1 MSFRADLALYDRE
14 GRLGAVAEVKNRPG
28 NSPSWAAQTR
38 RNILAHGALGRS
50 DFFLLITPDRIYVW
64 KDVGDEPIKVPASYE
79 GESEPLFAPYFA
91 GAGIAPDKATGQAFA
106 MLVAVWLGDLTRRP
120 DAEAARSEDWLDKSG
135 LRAAALD
142 GRVEHEADV

>member
-14 GRLGAVAEVKNRPG
+14 GRLGAVAEVKNRLG
-28 NSPSWAAQTR
+28 TSPSWAAQTR

-64 KDVGDEPIKVPASYE
+64 KDVGDEPIEVPPSYE
-79 GESEPLFAPYFA
+79 GESQPLFARYFA
-91 GAGIAPDKATGQAFA
+91 GAGIAPGKATGQAFQ
-106 MLVAVWLGDLTRRP
+106 MLVAAWLGDLTRHP
-120 DAEAARSEDWLDKSG
+120 DAEAAPGEDWLDKSG